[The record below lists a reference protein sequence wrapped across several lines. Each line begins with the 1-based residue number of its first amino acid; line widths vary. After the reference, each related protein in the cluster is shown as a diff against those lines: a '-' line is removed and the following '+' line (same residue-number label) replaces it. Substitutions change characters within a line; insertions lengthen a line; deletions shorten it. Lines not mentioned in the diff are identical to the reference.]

1 MSDPANFDHQEFPL
15 EPPKKDWP
23 RARGKECIIVAEDS
37 ESLRDLMLAM
47 LSGLGYEVLTAA
59 GGHEALRQIER
70 HHGVDLVIT
79 DAIMPKGGGF
89 QIMDE
94 MHHKWPR
101 TPILITSGYTEEI
114 EGGLRERL
122 AARHGVAAS
131 ANERPEGEAAEAA
144 AATEARVSTDT
155 AAGAAADPGDP
166 GEPEGEEEAARTAAP
181 AALVEFLPK
190 PFTPEQLARL
200 VRDILDRSKGLVSP
214 RERA

>member
-1 MSDPANFDHQEFPL
+1 MSDPVDFDQQEFPL

-23 RARGKECIIVAEDS
+23 RARGRESIIVAEDS

-47 LSGLGYEVLTAA
+47 LSGLGYEVLTAS
-59 GGHEALRQIER
+59 GGHDALRQIER

-94 MHHKWPR
+94 VQQRWPR

-114 EGGLRERL
+114 EAGLRERL
-122 AARHGVAAS
+122 AQREGVGAVTEEIEHEAGGPNNS
-131 ANERPEGEAAEAA
+131 GGPINDERE
-144 AATEARVSTDT
+144 
-155 AAGAAADPGDP
+155 DP
-166 GEPEGEEEAARTAAP
+166 EEELP
-181 AALVEFLPK
+181 EDDIPEALVEFLPK

-200 VRDILDRSKGLVSP
+200 VRDILDRSKGLVP
-214 RERA
+214 REGRA

>member
-1 MSDPANFDHQEFPL
+1 MSDPVDFDHQEFPL

-23 RARGKECIIVAEDS
+23 RARGRESIIVAEDS

-47 LSGLGYEVLTAA
+47 LSGLGYEVLTAS
-59 GGHEALRQIER
+59 GGHDALRQIER

-94 MHHKWPR
+94 VQQRWPR

-114 EGGLRERL
+114 EAGLRERL
-122 AARHGVAAS
+122 AQREGV
-131 ANERPEGEAAEAA
+131 
-144 AATEARVSTDT
+144 
-155 AAGAAADPGDP
+155 AAGAAEHVEEAEHAAEAGGPNTSGGPINDDPVD
-166 GEPEGEEEAARTAAP
+166 EEEELP
-181 AALVEFLPK
+181 EDDIPEALVEFLPK

-200 VRDILDRSKGLVSP
+200 VRDILDRSKGLVP
-214 RERA
+214 REGRA

>member
-1 MSDPANFDHQEFPL
+1 MSDPVDFDQQEFPL

-23 RARGKECIIVAEDS
+23 RARGRESIIVAEDS

-47 LSGLGYEVLTAA
+47 LSGLGYEVLTAS
-59 GGHEALRQIER
+59 GGHDALRQIER

-94 MHHKWPR
+94 VQQRWPR

-114 EGGLRERL
+114 EAGLRERL
-122 AARHGVAAS
+122 AQREGV
-131 ANERPEGEAAEAA
+131 G
-144 AATEARVSTDT
+144 AATEEIEHE
-155 AAGAAADPGDP
+155 AGGTNNSGGPINDEREDP
-166 GEPEGEEEAARTAAP
+166 EEELP
-181 AALVEFLPK
+181 EDDIPEALVEFLPK

-200 VRDILDRSKGLVSP
+200 VRDILDRSKGLVP
-214 RERA
+214 REGRA

>member
-1 MSDPANFDHQEFPL
+1 MSDPVDFDHQEFPL

-23 RARGKECIIVAEDS
+23 RARGRESIIVAEDS

-47 LSGLGYEVLTAA
+47 LSGLGYEVLTAS
-59 GGHEALRQIER
+59 GGHDALRQIER

-94 MHHKWPR
+94 VQQRWPR

-114 EGGLRERL
+114 EAGLRERL
-122 AARHGVAAS
+122 AQREGRRRGDRGDRARS
-131 ANERPEGEAAEAA
+131 RRPQQLRR
-144 AATEARVSTDT
+144 TDQRRARGS
-155 AAGAAADPGDP
+155 
-166 GEPEGEEEAARTAAP
+166 EEELP
-181 AALVEFLPK
+181 EDEIPEALVEFLPK

-200 VRDILDRSKGLVSP
+200 VRDILDRSKGLVP
-214 RERA
+214 REGRA

>member
-1 MSDPANFDHQEFPL
+1 MSDPVDFDHQEFPL

-23 RARGKECIIVAEDS
+23 RARGKESIIVAEDS

-47 LSGLGYEVLTAA
+47 LSGLGYEVLTAS
-59 GGHEALRQIER
+59 GGHDALRQIER

-94 MHHKWPR
+94 MQHRWPR

-114 EGGLRERL
+114 EAGLRERL
-122 AARHGVAAS
+122 SAREGV
-131 ANERPEGEAAEAA
+131 
-144 AATEARVSTDT
+144 
-155 AAGAAADPGDP
+155 AAGAA
-166 GEPEGEEEAARTAAP
+166 EPVEEEARAEETRGSSNTSGGPINAGDPEAGELESELP
-181 AALVEFLPK
+181 EDDLPDALVEFLPK

-200 VRDILDRSKGLVSP
+200 VRDILDRSKGLVP
-214 RERA
+214 PHEPA

>member
-1 MSDPANFDHQEFPL
+1 MSDPVDFDHQEFPL

-23 RARGKECIIVAEDS
+23 RARGRESIIVAEDS

-47 LSGLGYEVLTAA
+47 LSGLGYEVLTAS
-59 GGHEALRQIER
+59 GGHDALRQIER

-94 MHHKWPR
+94 VQQRWPR

-114 EGGLRERL
+114 EAGLRERL
-122 AARHGVAAS
+122 AQREGVGAA
-131 ANERPEGEAAEAA
+131 AEEIEHAAEA
-144 AATEARVSTDT
+144 
-155 AAGAAADPGDP
+155 GANTSGGPINDEREDP
-166 GEPEGEEEAARTAAP
+166 EEELP
-181 AALVEFLPK
+181 EDEIPEALVEFLPK

-200 VRDILDRSKGLVSP
+200 VRDILDRSKGLVP
-214 RERA
+214 REGRA

>member
-1 MSDPANFDHQEFPL
+1 MACPEESMSDPVDFDHQEFPL

-23 RARGKECIIVAEDS
+23 RARGRESVIVAEDS

-47 LSGLGYEVLTAA
+47 LSGLGYEVLTAS
-59 GGHEALRQIER
+59 GGHDALRQVER

-94 MHHKWPR
+94 MQHRWPR

-114 EGGLRERL
+114 EAGLRERL
-122 AARHGVAAS
+122 AAREGVAAEIAAEETERAAEEARGA
-131 ANERPEGEAAEAA
+131 ANTSGGPINSEAA
-144 AATEARVSTDT
+144 
-155 AAGAAADPGDP
+155 
-166 GEPEGEEEAARTAAP
+166 PEEDKLPEEDVPE
-181 AALVEFLPK
+181 ALVEFLPK

-200 VRDILDRSKGLVSP
+200 VRDILDRSKGLVP
-214 RERA
+214 REGRA